1 MSSYLEPIDDG
12 LPMRESGTW
21 VAEKLDYVARY
32 LNIFITSMRNK
43 QWKALNYI
51 DLFAGPG
58 KCHGDAG
65 KVYLGSPLL
74 ALTTPHPFDHY
85 LFADLEP
92 KNIEVL
98 RQRCGITEGANR
110 IQYFEGDSNTIVH
123 QIVAQIRS
131 WDQSAVPGK
140 WSSCLNLAF
149 LDPEG
154 LELQWSTVAALAK
167 VRTDLIIHYSQMG
180 LERCMPIAIDNPD
193 DTLVDR
199 FFGSRDWRNIYK
211 KYSNKTIGL
220 HRSLID
226 FYRQNLCNLG
236 YAEVKSTNEA
246 WDEPLMRNT
255 KNAPLYRLLFAS
267 KHPLGEKFWREI
279 TKINVHGQAHLF

>member
-12 LPMRESGTW
+12 LPMRESGPW

-32 LNIFITSMRNK
+32 LNIFITSMKNK

-58 KCHGDAG
+58 KCYDDIG

-74 ALTTPHPFDHY
+74 ALTTPYLFDHY
-85 LFADLEP
+85 LFVDSDP
-92 KNIEVL
+92 RNIETL
-98 RQRCGITEGANR
+98 RQRCENLEWGNR
-110 IQYFEGDSNTIVH
+110 AQYFVGDSNTIVH
-123 QIVAQIRS
+123 QIVTQIQNWEQNS
-131 WDQSAVPGK
+131 VPGK

-154 LELQWSTVAALAK
+154 FELHWSTVAALAK
-167 VRTDLIIHYSQMG
+167 MRTDLIIHYSQMG
-180 LERCMPIAIDNPD
+180 IKRYMPVAIKDPD
-193 DTLVDR
+193 EKKFSP
-199 FFGSRDWRNIYK
+199 FFGSEDWRGIYE
-211 KYSNKTIGL
+211 KYHGKAPGL
-220 HRSLID
+220 QRGLID
-226 FYRQNLCNLG
+226 FYKRNLCNLG
-236 YAEVKSTNEA
+236 YAEVRSTNEA

-267 KHPLGEKFWREI
+267 KHPLGEKFWHEV
-279 TKINVHGQAHLF
+279 TKINVHGQARLF